1 MKQLLQ
7 FFSLLLFVCMLP
19 LNALAQDSSVQIRD
33 AGASQSRDGVTITK
47 TIEPTANENLFDL
60 TLQVETQH
68 NLETLRQSED
78 AAVVIVM
85 DISATM
91 NQKLEGETGPSRL
104 SAAKSAA
111 ETFMAQFCD
120 EEKLLGANRELG
132 FVTFNRD
139 AQTLFA
145 LEEASAAKGAQWAQA
160 IRDLSAPASSTG
172 LGWTNIEGGLR
183 LAQNLLDQSDAPH
196 KFILLLSDGF
206 PTTYLAQ
213 DGGSLQK
220 LSGLD
225 PTRGFYDR
233 VKNVECTMG
242 TSYSETGAQR
252 AREAALAIKAD
263 GVDVFSIG
271 VGLGSPIQVGD
282 RWVPE
287 TIQAHID
294 RITWNASVVERP
306 ANAAN
311 PGYVYEIGAA
321 NDPDSYRYWLGGG
334 SANGGIGGGPHF
346 SQNSELRGV
355 YGAYADANDE
365 EALQNAFGA
374 LLKEIESINS
384 TAIRDTWFAADPMG
398 AFVDFE
404 HFLEAGENVVSFSD
418 NAIQWDLLSS
428 PFTTRTEGTSTFY
441 TYALRYRV
449 RLRNELPAF
458 QSATTGDADTEPAY
472 LTNGDASLHYKVE
485 ENGRLSEDRTLLFA
499 KPAVEG
505 YLGELRF
512 QKNSTENGGAHPG
525 VLFVL
530 EHGSD
535 CAECGGSIPIAPLS
549 GVSGPE
555 GQVLIAS
562 IPSAHTYRLTE
573 PESDGYQPQTHTV
586 SVSYGEVLLQ
596 NVSGE
601 AVDTITNEL
610 LPAYLGF
617 TALKTMDGAAPEAGR
632 FSFELLDAQDQVLQ
646 TSTNDAQGQIVF
658 DERRFV
664 SPGLHVFR
672 IREASDGAEGIAYDT
687 AVYTVTVEVRK
698 TASGCEAR
706 IASILQNGEPYTG
719 EIRFENRTQTP
730 PPPPSPAP
738 GGATAPPLPK
748 TGDDAQPLLWGSLL
762 LLSATG
768 IVALMLRRKK
778 G

>member
-1 MKQLLQ
+1 MKSHIQKW
-7 FFSLLLFVCMLP
+7 SILLLLMVLVPAM
-19 LNALAQDSSVQIRD
+19 ALAQDSAVQIRTEGGS
-33 AGASQSRDGVTITK
+33 ASRDGVSILK
-47 TIEPTANENLFDL
+47 TISSTPKENLFDI
-60 TLQVETQH
+60 TLQVETVHSLDQ
-68 NLETLRQSED
+68 LRQAED

-91 NQKLEGETGPSRL
+91 NQKLEGESGPSRL
-104 SAAKSAA
+104 SAAKAAASA
-111 ETFMAQFCD
+111 FVRQFCD
-120 EEKLLGANRELG
+120 ENRMLGANREMG

-139 AQTLFA
+139 ASTLFP
-145 LEEASAAKGAQWAQA
+145 LEKATQARGEAWQESIDG
-160 IRDLSAPASSTG
+160 LVAPPSTTG
-172 LGWTNIEGGLR
+172 LGWTNIEAGLK
-183 LAQNLLDQSDAPH
+183 LAHNLIKQSSSPH

-206 PTTYLAQ
+206 PTTYLTSGADESGMQ
-213 DGGSLQK
+213 SLP
-220 LSGLD
+220 GRD
-225 PTRGFYDR
+225 PTHGFWDR

-321 NDPDSYRYWLGGG
+321 NDPDSYRYWLGGR

-404 HFLEAGENVVSFSD
+404 HFLEAGENAVSFSD
-418 NAIQWDLLSS
+418 NAIQWELLSS
-428 PFTTRTEGTSTFY
+428 PFTMRTEGTSTFY
-441 TYALRYRV
+441 TYTLRYRV

-458 QSATTGDADTEPAY
+458 QSATTGSADTEPSY

-562 IPSAHTYRLTE
+562 VPSAHTYRLTE
-573 PESDGYQPQTHTV
+573 PESDGYKPKEHTV

-596 NVSGE
+596 NASGE

-617 TALKTMDGAAPEAGR
+617 TAHKRMDGDIPQEGA
-632 FSFELLDAQDQVLQ
+632 FTFEL
-646 TSTNDAQGQIVF
+646 TDAQGSLLQTKTNGADGRIVF
-658 DERRFV
+658 DELAF
-664 SPGLHVFR
+664 SAPGLYTFRMREVKGDAGIVF
-672 IREASDGAEGIAYDT
+672 DT
-687 AVYTVTVEVRK
+687 SVYTITVEVTK
-698 TASGCEAR
+698 TPEGCAARVAST
-706 IASILQNGEPYTG
+706 QKNGEAFTG
-719 EIRFENRTQTP
+719 EMVFDNRTQTP
-730 PPPPSPAP
+730 PPPAP
-738 GGATAPPLPK
+738 VPTPPVPK
-748 TGDDAQPLLWGSLL
+748 TGDEASPLLWGLLL
-762 LLSATG
+762 LLSGAG
-768 IVALMLRRKK
+768 IAALLVWRKK
-778 G
+778 A